1 MSSLTRESALEV
13 TLRSIDSLDEF
24 PERKILLTPNSKIS
38 IGRASKNAYKNLRSS
53 PSNAFIDSPVVSRD
67 HAIISANSSCGV
79 RDPTPHI
86 LHPTNLF
93 RQIPTVYIKDSGS
106 MHGTLVNKARLE
118 KNKDHQLKN
127 GDILQFGT
135 DVHRDNGELSRFMF
149 SQPLSIIA
157 YLSKLVCL
165 AWNTEAN
172 TFQFAETF
180 IAQKFRFE
188 SRPAASSATE
198 ETTVSRTYSVP
209 EADTS
214 DEEEESEDDSS
225 IAEVSDHESLS
236 SLPEKPS
243 SSSEALKSPS
253 SPTEGFST
261 ITPCGFTNESDINR
275 LGSQSNP
282 VNIADDGEVNT
293 QTKFIFIDIED
304 EEEPASE
311 SQNDLMPKNKSEIG
325 NIPLTEGPNGDKPT
339 MTTAED
345 KAKESKDVTEVNDNL
360 SDYHEDESDAG
371 CGHDSERVASASP
384 RSYRFQSYMENLE
397 DESDYEERR
406 SMASD
411 LSNEDIPGS
420 VDVELDYDSEA
431 SEMEAEM
438 EGETTS
444 HVAPFENL
452 DETNQE
458 NSGADEDSLNNSSEL
473 GAEFDIASLASD
485 ELEDCASES
494 SDDEADAACRLKM
507 IEMLNDVRQKTGC
520 AGSVPTAA
528 KPPPSLLSPPN
539 SSLAPVEN
547 ITKNT
552 TEPLALNVP
561 TGFSQTGHTNR
572 SSAVSMSLR
581 NIMLSEKDQATD
593 TCILSKEPAN
603 KASNGSPINR
613 SAPANSWSPPK
624 NLDMKHVDLGHIEF
638 FGDMFEQPFPGTCR
652 PAAPKPL
659 QWNGDSIRDNNDL
672 NCLPYSFSRDGSF
685 LGWNEA
691 PNTSPAR
698 FNYPPLPYSDYT
710 INSQPGD
717 RPAADSS
724 TSFNRPTYDPNY
736 SSRSAKPFNSYL
748 SSSLPHNTPT
758 YPRSDALPTSSSTPV
773 EFQKWTADRKSNDF
787 VSQYQPVKL
796 SSSEPVVKA
805 STPGPQSLGETPK
818 PKTGMSIPEIV
829 EDNSLQA
836 TTPRTSHKRKADAM
850 EHEDEEALPVEIPS
864 TLQQEMPIDLPSESS
879 EAVAVAQPIALE
891 PPRKKM
897 RLQFAATAMAGAV
910 VGGLTML
917 ATLISL
923 PDTFFQ

>member
-1 MSSLTRESALEV
+1 
-13 TLRSIDSLDEF
+13 
-24 PERKILLTPNSKIS
+24 
-38 IGRASKNAYKNLRSS
+38 
-53 PSNAFIDSPVVSRD
+53 
-67 HAIISANSSCGV
+67 
-79 RDPTPHI
+79 
-86 LHPTNLF
+86 
-93 RQIPTVYIKDSGS
+93 
-106 MHGTLVNKARLE
+106 MHGTLVNKVRLE
-118 KNKDHQLKN
+118 KSKDHQLKN

-135 DVHRDNGELSRFMF
+135 DVHRDN
-149 SQPLSIIA
+149 
-157 YLSKLVCL
+157 
-165 AWNTEAN
+165 
-172 TFQFAETF
+172 ETF

-188 SRPAASSATE
+188 SRPTASSVTE

-243 SSSEALKSPS
+243 SSSEGLKGPS

-261 ITPCGFTNESDINR
+261 ITACGFTNVSDINR

-282 VNIADDGEVNT
+282 VNIADDNEVAT
-293 QTKFIFIDIED
+293 QTKIIFIDIED
-304 EEEPASE
+304 EEKPAPE
-311 SQNDLMPKNKSEIG
+311 SQSDLMLKNKSEIS
-325 NIPLTEGPNGDKPT
+325 NISTEGPNGDKPT

-345 KAKESKDVTEVNDNL
+345 KAKESKDVAEVNDNL
-360 SDYHEDESDAG
+360 SDYHEDDESDAG
-371 CGHDSERVASASP
+371 CDHDSERMASASP
-384 RSYRFQSYMENLE
+384 RSYRFQSYMDNLE
-397 DESDYEERR
+397 DESDYEEHR

-411 LSNEDIPGS
+411 LSNGDMPGS
-420 VDVELDYDSEA
+420 VDGKWDYDSEA
-431 SEMEAEM
+431 SEMEAEI
-438 EGETTS
+438 EKERTS

-452 DETNQE
+452 DETNRE
-458 NSGADEDSLNNSSEL
+458 NGGVDENSLNNSSEL

-520 AGSVPTAA
+520 AGSVSTAA
-528 KPPPSLLSPPN
+528 KPPPSLLSAPN
-539 SSLAPVEN
+539 SSLAPVDN

-552 TEPLALNVP
+552 TESSALNVP
-561 TGFSQTGHTNR
+561 PSFPQIGHANR

-603 KASNGSPINR
+603 KASNGSPMNR

-659 QWNGDSIRDNNDL
+659 PWNGDSIRDNNDL

-710 INSQPGD
+710 INPQPGD

-724 TSFNRPTYDPNY
+724 TSFSRPTYDPNY
-736 SSRSAKPFNSYL
+736 SSRSAKPFNPYL
-748 SSSLPHNTPT
+748 SSSLPHNAPA
-758 YPRSDALPTSSSTPV
+758 YPRSDTVPTSSGTPV
-773 EFQKWTADRKSNDF
+773 GFQKWTADRKSSDL
-787 VSQYQPVKL
+787 VSQYQPVK
-796 SSSEPVVKA
+796 SPSSEPVVKA
-805 STPGPQSLGETPK
+805 STPGPQSLVETPK

-829 EDNSLQA
+829 EDNSLQS
-836 TTPRTSHKRKADAM
+836 TTPQTSHKRKADAM

-864 TLQQEMPIDLPSESS
+864 TLQQEMPIDLPSEGS
-879 EAVAVAQPIALE
+879 EAVTVARPVALE

-897 RLQFAATAMAGAV
+897 RFQFAATAMAGAV
-910 VGGLTML
+910 VGGFTML